1 MISDRKNAPLLN
13 WEDLRSYFLTIGSGN
28 FNLSHLTL
36 DYQAKLHPEKTA
48 YICID
53 SDLKNKTYSYHY
65 LKTHSN
71 QFAHLLSSL
80 NIKKGDRVFIYM
92 PRIIESVIALTGI
105 VKTGAVAGTLFSAF
119 EEKAL
124 LDRLLDSQAKIVV
137 TTATL
142 LGRIKKIK
150 HLLTHLEKIIVV
162 GEISEIEDGIVSFS
176 ELKKFPDEFEIPT
189 SKLDDDAF
197 MLYTSG
203 STGKPKGVVHSHK
216 VLLQQFSSLKQV
228 FNPNEKDIYWCSADL
243 GWITGVSYVV
253 FGPLSHGLTSIL
265 FEGRFDPQSWFDIL
279 KKNDVSVFYTAPTAI
294 RMLMASNIKKE
305 TLDLKKLR
313 IVASVG
319 EPLNPEAIKWGIK
332 VLNKTILDTWFQ
344 TELGSICISNTYDK
358 EVKLGSMGLP
368 LDGVVADIVDDDGT
382 KVGSGTIG
390 NLVLGT
396 NIPSLMKSVWHNQE
410 KYDSYFSH
418 GRYYTG
424 DLAYKDDDGYIFFT
438 GRGDDIIN
446 TQGERV
452 GPFEIESALIA
463 HPLVIEAGVIGKPDQ
478 LRGEV
483 IKAFVVLSGKV
494 ADEDVLVKEL
504 IDFVKEQMGGP
515 FYPREIEFT
524 TSLPKTRS
532 GKIMRRVLK
541 AKELHLDP
549 GDLSSIEKE

>member
-1 MISDRKNAPLLN
+1 MSSALESNNLIH
-13 WEDLRSYFLTIGSGN
+13 WEELQSYFLKIGSGN

-36 DYQAKLHPEKTA
+36 DHQAKLHPEKTA

-53 SDLKNKTYSYHY
+53 SDLKNKTYSYQY

-80 NIKKGDRVFIYM
+80 TIKKGDRVFIYM

-124 LDRLLDSQAKIVV
+124 LDRLLDSQAKIVI
-137 TTATL
+137 TTASL

-150 HLLTHLEKIIVV
+150 HLLTRLEKVIVV
-162 GEISEIEDGIVSFS
+162 GELSETEDGIVSFS
-176 ELKKFPDEFEIPT
+176 ELEKFPEEFEIPL
-189 SKLDDDAF
+189 SKMEDDAF

-203 STGKPKGVVHSHK
+203 STGKPKGIVHSHK

-228 FNPNEKDIYWCSADL
+228 FDPDEKDIYWCSADL
-243 GWITGVSYVV
+243 GWITGVSYAV

-265 FEGRFDPQSWFDIL
+265 FEGRFNPQAWFDIL
-279 KKNDVSVFYTAPTAI
+279 KKNKVSLFYTAPTAI
-294 RMLMASNIKKE
+294 RMLMASGVNKD
-305 TLDLKKLR
+305 TLDVKNLR

-319 EPLNPEAIKWGIK
+319 EPLNPEAIRWGIK
-332 VLNKTILDTWFQ
+332 VLKKTILDTWFQ
-344 TELGSICISNTYDK
+344 TELGSICISNTYNK
-358 EVKLGSMGLP
+358 EVKFGSMGLP
-368 LDGVVADIVDDDGT
+368 LDGVVAEIVDENGRVT
-382 KVGSGTIG
+382 GSGTIG

-396 NIPSLMKSVWHNQE
+396 NMPSLLKSVWHNQE

-418 GRYYTG
+418 GWYYTG
-424 DLAYKDDDGYIFFT
+424 DLAYKDEDGYIFFT

-463 HPLVIEAGVIGKPDQ
+463 HPLVIEAGVIGKPDK
-478 LRGEV
+478 LRGEI
-483 IKAFVVLSGKV
+483 IKAFVVLSEEV
-494 ADEDVLVKEL
+494 ENEDVLVKEL

-541 AKELHLDP
+541 ARELHLDP

>member
-1 MISDRKNAPLLN
+1 MSSALESNNLIH
-13 WEDLRSYFLTIGSGN
+13 WEELQSYFLKIGSGN

-36 DYQAKLHPEKTA
+36 DHQAKLHPEKTA

-53 SDLKNKTYSYHY
+53 SDLKNKTYSYQY
-65 LKTHSN
+65 LKTHSI
-71 QFAHLLSSL
+71 QSAHLLSSL
-80 NIKKGDRVFIYM
+80 TIKKGDRVFIYM

-124 LDRLLDSQAKIVV
+124 LDRLLDSQAKIVI
-137 TTATL
+137 TTASL

-150 HLLTHLEKIIVV
+150 HLLTRLEKVIVV
-162 GEISEIEDGIVSFS
+162 GELSETEDGIVSFS
-176 ELKKFPDEFEIPT
+176 ELEKFPEEFEIPL
-189 SKLDDDAF
+189 SKMEDDAF

-203 STGKPKGVVHSHK
+203 STGKPKGIVHSHK

-228 FNPNEKDIYWCSADL
+228 FDPDEKDIYWCSADL
-243 GWITGVSYVV
+243 GWITGVSYAV

-265 FEGRFDPQSWFDIL
+265 FEGRFNPQAWFDIL
-279 KKNDVSVFYTAPTAI
+279 KKNKVSLFYTAPTAI
-294 RMLMASNIKKE
+294 RMLMASGVNKD
-305 TLDLKKLR
+305 TLDVKNLR

-319 EPLNPEAIKWGIK
+319 EPLNPEAIRWGIK
-332 VLNKTILDTWFQ
+332 VLKKTILDTWFQ
-344 TELGSICISNTYDK
+344 TELGSICISNTYNK
-358 EVKLGSMGLP
+358 EVKFGSMGLP
-368 LDGVVADIVDDDGT
+368 LDGVVAEIVDENGRVT
-382 KVGSGTIG
+382 GSGTIG

-396 NIPSLMKSVWHNQE
+396 NMPSLLKSVWHNQE

-418 GRYYTG
+418 GWYYTG
-424 DLAYKDDDGYIFFT
+424 DLAYKDEDGYIFFT

-463 HPLVIEAGVIGKPDQ
+463 HPLVIEAGVIGKPDK
-478 LRGEV
+478 LRGEI
-483 IKAFVVLSGKV
+483 IKAFVVLSEEV
-494 ADEDVLVKEL
+494 ENEDVLVNEL

-541 AKELHLDP
+541 ARELHLDP

>member
-1 MISDRKNAPLLN
+1 MSSALESNNLIH
-13 WEDLRSYFLTIGSGN
+13 WEELQSYFLKIGSGN

-36 DYQAKLHPEKTA
+36 DHQAKLHPEKTA

-53 SDLKNKTYSYHY
+53 SDLKNKTYSYQY

-80 NIKKGDRVFIYM
+80 TIKKGDRVFIYM

-124 LDRLLDSQAKIVV
+124 LDRLLDSQAKIVI
-137 TTATL
+137 TTSNL

-150 HLLTHLEKIIVV
+150 HLLTRLEKVIVV
-162 GEISEIEDGIVSFS
+162 GELSETEDGIVSFS
-176 ELKKFPDEFEIPT
+176 ELEKFPEEFEIPL
-189 SKLDDDAF
+189 SKMEDDAF

-203 STGKPKGVVHSHK
+203 STGKPKGIVHSHK

-228 FNPNEKDIYWCSADL
+228 FDPDEKDIYWCSADL
-243 GWITGVSYVV
+243 GWITGVSYAV

-265 FEGRFDPQSWFDIL
+265 FEGRFNPQAWFDIL
-279 KKNDVSVFYTAPTAI
+279 KKNKVSLFYTAPTAI
-294 RMLMASNIKKE
+294 RMLMASGVNKD
-305 TLDLKKLR
+305 TLDVKNLR

-319 EPLNPEAIKWGIK
+319 EPLNPEAIRWGIK
-332 VLNKTILDTWFQ
+332 VLKKTILDTWFQ
-344 TELGSICISNTYDK
+344 TELGSICISNTYNK
-358 EVKLGSMGLP
+358 EVKFGSMGLP
-368 LDGVVADIVDDDGT
+368 LDGVVAEIVDENGRVT
-382 KVGSGTIG
+382 GSGTIG

-396 NIPSLMKSVWHNQE
+396 NMPSLLKSVWHNQE

-418 GRYYTG
+418 GWYYTG
-424 DLAYKDDDGYIFFT
+424 DLAYKDEDGYIFFT

-463 HPLVIEAGVIGKPDQ
+463 HPLVIEAGVIGKPDK
-478 LRGEV
+478 LRGEI
-483 IKAFVVLSGKV
+483 IKAFVVLSEEV
-494 ADEDVLVKEL
+494 ENEDVLVKEL

-541 AKELHLDP
+541 ARELHLDP

>member
-1 MISDRKNAPLLN
+1 MSSALESNNLIH
-13 WEDLRSYFLTIGSGN
+13 WEELQSYFLKIGSGN

-36 DYQAKLHPEKTA
+36 DHQAKLHPEKTA

-53 SDLKNKTYSYHY
+53 SDLKNKTYSYQY

-80 NIKKGDRVFIYM
+80 TIKKGDRVFIYM

-124 LDRLLDSQAKIVV
+124 LDRLLDSQAKIVI
-137 TTATL
+137 TTASL

-150 HLLTHLEKIIVV
+150 HLLTRLEKVIVV
-162 GEISEIEDGIVSFS
+162 GELSETEDGIVSFS
-176 ELKKFPDEFEIPT
+176 ELEKFPEEFEIPL
-189 SKLDDDAF
+189 SKMEDDAF

-203 STGKPKGVVHSHK
+203 STGKPKGIVHSHK

-228 FNPNEKDIYWCSADL
+228 FDPDEKDIYWCSADL
-243 GWITGVSYVV
+243 GWITGVSYAV

-265 FEGRFDPQSWFDIL
+265 FEGRFEPQAWFDIL
-279 KKNDVSVFYTAPTAI
+279 KKNNVSLFYTAPTAI
-294 RMLMASNIKKE
+294 RMLMASGVNKD
-305 TLDLKKLR
+305 TLDIKNLR

-319 EPLNPEAIKWGIK
+319 EPLNPEAIRWGIK

-344 TELGSICISNTYDK
+344 TELGSICISNTYNK
-358 EVKLGSMGLP
+358 EVKFGSMGLP
-368 LDGVVADIVDDDGT
+368 LDGVVAEIVDENGRVT
-382 KVGSGTIG
+382 GSGTIG

-396 NIPSLMKSVWHNQE
+396 NMPSLLKSVWHNQE

-418 GRYYTG
+418 GWYYTG
-424 DLAYKDDDGYIFFT
+424 DLAYKDEDGYIFFT

-463 HPLVIEAGVIGKPDQ
+463 HPLVIEAGVIGKPDK
-478 LRGEV
+478 LRGEI
-483 IKAFVVLSGKV
+483 IKAFVVLSEEV
-494 ADEDVLVKEL
+494 ENEDVLVKEL

-541 AKELHLDP
+541 ARELHLDP

>member
-1 MISDRKNAPLLN
+1 MSSALESNNLIH
-13 WEDLRSYFLTIGSGN
+13 WEELQSYFLKIGSGN

-36 DYQAKLHPEKTA
+36 DHQAKLHPEKTA

-53 SDLKNKTYSYHY
+53 SDLKNKTYSYQY

-80 NIKKGDRVFIYM
+80 TIKKGDRVFIYM

-124 LDRLLDSQAKIVV
+124 LDRLLDSQAKIVI
-137 TTATL
+137 TTASL

-150 HLLTHLEKIIVV
+150 HLLTRLEKVIVV
-162 GEISEIEDGIVSFS
+162 GELSETEDGIVSFS
-176 ELKKFPDEFEIPT
+176 ELEKFPEEFEIPL
-189 SKLDDDAF
+189 SKMEDDAF

-203 STGKPKGVVHSHK
+203 STGKPKGIVHSHK

-228 FNPNEKDIYWCSADL
+228 FDPDEKDIYWCSADL
-243 GWITGVSYVV
+243 GWITGVSYAV

-265 FEGRFDPQSWFDIL
+265 FEGRFNPQAWFDIL
-279 KKNDVSVFYTAPTAI
+279 KKNKVSLFYTAPTAI
-294 RMLMASNIKKE
+294 RMLMASGVNKD
-305 TLDLKKLR
+305 TLDVKNLR

-319 EPLNPEAIKWGIK
+319 EPLNPEAIRWGIK
-332 VLNKTILDTWFQ
+332 VLKKTILDTWFQ
-344 TELGSICISNTYDK
+344 TELGSICISNTYNK
-358 EVKLGSMGLP
+358 EVKFGSMGLP
-368 LDGVVADIVDDDGT
+368 LDGVVAEIVDENGRVT
-382 KVGSGTIG
+382 GSGTIG

-396 NIPSLMKSVWHNQE
+396 NMPSLLKSVWHNQE

-418 GRYYTG
+418 GWYYTG
-424 DLAYKDDDGYIFFT
+424 DLAYKDEDGYIFFT

-463 HPLVIEAGVIGKPDQ
+463 HPLVIEAGVIGKPDK
-478 LRGEV
+478 LRGEI
-483 IKAFVVLSGKV
+483 IKAFVVLSEEV
-494 ADEDVLVKEL
+494 ENEDVLVNEL

-541 AKELHLDP
+541 ARELHLDP

>member
-1 MISDRKNAPLLN
+1 MSSALESNNLIH
-13 WEDLRSYFLTIGSGN
+13 WEELQSYFLQIGSGN
-28 FNLSHLTL
+28 FNLSQLTL

-53 SDLKNKTYSYHY
+53 SDLKNKTYSYQY

-124 LDRLLDSQAKIVV
+124 LDRLLDSQAKIVI
-137 TTATL
+137 TTASL

-150 HLLTHLEKIIVV
+150 HLLTHLEKVIVV
-162 GEISEIEDGIVSFS
+162 GELSEIEDGIVSYS
-176 ELKKFPDEFEIPT
+176 ELKKFPEEFEIPM
-189 SKLDDDAF
+189 SKMDDDAF

-203 STGKPKGVVHSHK
+203 STGKPKGIVHSHK

-228 FNPNEKDIYWCSADL
+228 FDPDEKDIYWCSADL
-243 GWITGVSYVV
+243 GWITGVSYAV
-253 FGPLSHGLTSIL
+253 FGPLSHGLTCIL
-265 FEGRFDPQSWFDIL
+265 FEGRFDPQAWFDIL
-279 KKNDVSVFYTAPTAI
+279 KKNKVSLFYTAPTAI
-294 RMLMASNIKKE
+294 RMLMASGVNKD
-305 TLDLKKLR
+305 TLDIKNLR

-319 EPLNPEAIKWGIK
+319 EPLNPEAIRWGIK
-332 VLNKTILDTWFQ
+332 VLKKTILDTWFQ

-358 EVKLGSMGLP
+358 EIKFGSMGLP
-368 LDGVVADIVDDDGT
+368 LDGVVAEIVDENGRVT
-382 KVGSGTIG
+382 GSGTIG

-396 NIPSLMKSVWHNQE
+396 NMPSLLKSVWHNQE

-418 GRYYTG
+418 GWYYTG
-424 DLAYKDDDGYIFFT
+424 DLAYKDEDGYIFFT

-463 HPLVIEAGVIGKPDQ
+463 HPLVIEAGVIGKPDK
-478 LRGEV
+478 LRGEI

-494 ADEDVLVKEL
+494 ENEDLLVKEL

-541 AKELHLDP
+541 ARELHLDP

>member
-1 MISDRKNAPLLN
+1 MSSALESNNLIH
-13 WEDLRSYFLTIGSGN
+13 WEELQSYFLKIGSGN

-36 DYQAKLHPEKTA
+36 DHQAKLHPEKTA

-53 SDLKNKTYSYHY
+53 SDLKNKTYSYQY

-80 NIKKGDRVFIYM
+80 TIKKGDRVFIYM

-124 LDRLLDSQAKIVV
+124 LDRLLDSQAKIVI
-137 TTATL
+137 TTASL

-150 HLLTHLEKIIVV
+150 HLLTRLEKVIVV
-162 GEISEIEDGIVSFS
+162 GELSETEDGIVSFS
-176 ELKKFPDEFEIPT
+176 ELEKFPEEFEIPL
-189 SKLDDDAF
+189 SKMEDDAF

-203 STGKPKGVVHSHK
+203 STGKPKGIVHSHK

-228 FNPNEKDIYWCSADL
+228 FDPDEKDIYWCSADL
-243 GWITGVSYVV
+243 GWITGVSYAV

-265 FEGRFDPQSWFDIL
+265 FEGRFEPQAWFDIL
-279 KKNDVSVFYTAPTAI
+279 KKNNVSLFYTAPTAI
-294 RMLMASNIKKE
+294 RMLMASGVNKD
-305 TLDLKKLR
+305 TLDVKNLR

-319 EPLNPEAIKWGIK
+319 EPLNPEAIRWGIK
-332 VLNKTILDTWFQ
+332 VLKKTILDTWFQ
-344 TELGSICISNTYDK
+344 TELGSICISNTYNK
-358 EVKLGSMGLP
+358 EVKFGSMGLP
-368 LDGVVADIVDDDGT
+368 LDGVVAEIVDENGRVT
-382 KVGSGTIG
+382 GSGTIG

-396 NIPSLMKSVWHNQE
+396 NMPSLLKSVWHNQE

-418 GRYYTG
+418 GWYYTG
-424 DLAYKDDDGYIFFT
+424 DLAYKDEDGYIFFT

-463 HPLVIEAGVIGKPDQ
+463 HPLVIEAGVIGKPDK
-478 LRGEV
+478 LRGEI
-483 IKAFVVLSGKV
+483 IKAFVVLSEEV
-494 ADEDVLVKEL
+494 ENEDVLVKEL

-541 AKELHLDP
+541 ARELHLDP

>member
-1 MISDRKNAPLLN
+1 MSSALESNNLIH
-13 WEDLRSYFLTIGSGN
+13 WEELQSYFLKIGSGN

-36 DYQAKLHPEKTA
+36 DHQAKLHPEKTA

-53 SDLKNKTYSYHY
+53 SDLKNKTYSYQY

-80 NIKKGDRVFIYM
+80 TIKKGDRVFIYM

-124 LDRLLDSQAKIVV
+124 LDRLLDSQAKIVI
-137 TTATL
+137 TTASL

-150 HLLTHLEKIIVV
+150 HLLTRLEKVIVV
-162 GEISEIEDGIVSFS
+162 GELSETEDGIVSFS
-176 ELKKFPDEFEIPT
+176 ELEKFPEEFEIPL
-189 SKLDDDAF
+189 SKMEDDAF

-203 STGKPKGVVHSHK
+203 STGKPKGIVHSHK

-228 FNPNEKDIYWCSADL
+228 FDPDEKDIYWCSADL
-243 GWITGVSYVV
+243 GWITGVSYAV

-265 FEGRFDPQSWFDIL
+265 FEGRFEPQAWFDIL
-279 KKNDVSVFYTAPTAI
+279 KKNKVSLFYTAPTAI
-294 RMLMASNIKKE
+294 RMLMASGVNKD
-305 TLDLKKLR
+305 TLDIKNLR

-319 EPLNPEAIKWGIK
+319 EPLNPEAIRWGIK
-332 VLNKTILDTWFQ
+332 VLKKTILDTWFQ
-344 TELGSICISNTYDK
+344 TELGSICISNTYNK
-358 EVKLGSMGLP
+358 EVKFGSMGLP
-368 LDGVVADIVDDDGT
+368 LDGVVAEIVDENGRVT
-382 KVGSGTIG
+382 GSGTIG

-396 NIPSLMKSVWHNQE
+396 NMPSLLKSVWHNQE

-418 GRYYTG
+418 GWYYTG
-424 DLAYKDDDGYIFFT
+424 DLAYKDEDGYIFFT

-463 HPLVIEAGVIGKPDQ
+463 HPLVIEAGVIGKPDK
-478 LRGEV
+478 LRGEI
-483 IKAFVVLSGKV
+483 IKAFVVLSEEV
-494 ADEDVLVKEL
+494 ENEDVLVKEL

-541 AKELHLDP
+541 ARELHLDP